1 MRVLAYLRS
10 LASRFVHRDRLEDDI
25 ADELRAHLELRADD
39 LARSG
44 MTRADAERQ
53 ARVEFGGQSRFK
65 DEARDMVAGRV
76 IEAAVRDARLAVR
89 QLRKSP
95 SFAIV
100 AVVTLAMAIGA
111 NAVVFSAVNG
121 FILRP
126 LDLANEQSLYVVE
139 RAADKSPSESYLNY
153 VDLRDRTRSFESLAG
168 FNPDQ
173 LWISTGDTPSRAW
186 AYQVTGNYFDALG
199 IQPYLGRLF
208 HAADEQGVNSA
219 PYAVL
224 SYPYWKAHFDGS
236 AAVIGRTVRVNKQP
250 YTIVGVAPEGFR
262 GTILFFSPDL
272 FVPLVNQPQLDGTNM
287 LASRGK
293 RQFAVIGHLKP
304 GVTPTQA
311 VAELDALGEWLGKTY
326 PGQNEKLRFMLGR
339 PSLNG
344 DALAGPMTAFLG
356 GLMVLA
362 ALILVAACTNL
373 GSLFAA
379 RAAER
384 SRQVALQ
391 LALGASRIRIVRQ
404 LLSEA
409 VVIALVGGAVGLW
422 GSVMLLRWVSAWH
435 PFRQFPLNMPV
446 AADARVYLVALG
458 LSVASGLFFGAVPL
472 RQVLRTDPYSVL
484 KAGAV
489 AGAPRRL
496 TARDLLLVA
505 QIAVCALLVTSSLV
519 ALRGL
524 SRSLHADF
532 GFDPRNVTLVET
544 DLAVAGYRAA
554 DMPAMQRRMIETL
567 QTIPGA
573 HDVAL
578 IGSTP
583 PIVFVPNGSNV
594 FKETTP
600 DLKPASAAARAVMYS
615 VSPDYF
621 RAARTSLS
629 SGRQFTWH
637 DDASA
642 PRVAIVNRV
651 FARRVFGSPTR
662 AVGRFYKMPDGA
674 RVQVVGLVPDGKT
687 SLNLADEPQPAMFFP
702 ILQAP
707 YSDSWLV
714 IRSDR
719 DLLQLSSAIRAKL
732 HELDPGLPSFVET
745 WPTAMQAALFA
756 PRMASLTLGVLGAMG
771 AILSVTGIFG
781 MAAYSLTRRLKE
793 LGIRVALGAPQGE
806 IVRAALGRPF
816 KVLLFGSAAGL
827 VLGVLASRVLSFI
840 VYQATPR
847 DPIVL
852 AGVVLA
858 MFVVGLTA
866 TWIPARRALL
876 VDPLILLRDE

>member
-10 LASRFVHRDRLEDDI
+10 LASRFVHRDQLEDEM
-25 ADELRAHLELRADD
+25 AEELRAHLELRADD

-44 MTRADAERQ
+44 MTRAAAERQ

-76 IEAAVRDARLAVR
+76 IETIGRDARLAVR

-95 SFAIV
+95 SFAIA

-111 NAVVFSAVNG
+111 NAVVFSAING
-121 FILRP
+121 LILRP
-126 LDLANEQSLYVVE
+126 LDLPNEQSLYVVE
-139 RAADKSPSESYLNY
+139 RTADKSSSESYPNY

-168 FNPDQ
+168 FSPDQ
-173 LWISTGDTPSRAW
+173 LWITSGATPSRAW
-186 AYQVTGNYFDALG
+186 AFQVTGNYFDALG
-199 IQPYLGRLF
+199 IRPYLGRFF
-208 HAADEQGVNSA
+208 HAAEEQGINSA
-219 PYAVL
+219 PYVVL
-224 SYPYWKAHFDGS
+224 SYPYWRTHFDGN
-236 AAVIGRTVRVNKQP
+236 AAVIGRTIRINKQP

-262 GTILFFSPDL
+262 GTIVFFSPDL
-272 FVPLVNQPQLDGTNM
+272 FVPLVNQPQLDGTN
-287 LASRGK
+287 LLTGRGQ
-293 RQFAVIGHLKP
+293 RLFAVIGHLKP

-311 VAELDALGEWLGKTY
+311 VAELDALGEWLEKTY
-326 PGQNEKLRFMLGR
+326 PRENETLRFMLGR

-344 DALAGPMTAFLG
+344 DALAAPMKAFLG
-356 GLMVLA
+356 GLMLLA

-384 SRQVALQ
+384 SREVALQ

-409 VVIALVGGAVGLW
+409 VVIALIGGAVGLW
-422 GSVMLLRWVSAWH
+422 GSAMLLRWLSVWH
-435 PFRQFPLNMPV
+435 PFPQFPLNMPV
-446 AADARVYLVALG
+446 AADARVYLVALA
-458 LSVASGLFFGAVPL
+458 LSVASGLVFGAVPL
-472 RQVLRTDPYSVL
+472 RQVLRTDPYAII
-484 KAGAV
+484 KGGAPAGAS
-489 AGAPRRL
+489 RRL
-496 TARDLLLVA
+496 TVRDLLLVA
-505 QIAVCALLVTSSLV
+505 QIAVCALLVTSSMV

-524 SRSLHADF
+524 VRSLRADF

-544 DLAVAGYRAA
+544 DLAMAGYRAA
-554 DMPAMQRRMIETL
+554 DMPAMQRRMIDAL

-573 HDVAL
+573 EAVAL
-578 IGSTP
+578 IGRAP
-583 PIVFVPNGSNV
+583 PILFVSNGSKV

-600 DLKPASAAARAVMYS
+600 DLTPASAAADAVMYG

-621 RAARTSLS
+621 RAAHTRLA

-642 PRVAIVNRV
+642 PRVAIVNHV
-651 FARRVFGSPTR
+651 FARRVFGSPTG
-662 AVGRFYKMPDGA
+662 AIGRFYKMPDGA
-674 RVQVVGLVPDGKT
+674 RVQVVGLIPDGKT
-687 SLNLADEPQPAMFFP
+687 SLNLADDPQPAMFFP
-702 ILQAP
+702 ILQSP
-707 YSDSWLV
+707 YSDTWLV
-714 IRSDR
+714 IRSER
-719 DLLQLSSAIRAKL
+719 DLSQLSTTIRAKL
-732 HELDPGLPSFVET
+732 HELDPGLPSFIET
-745 WPTAMQAALFA
+745 WTTAMQAALFA

-781 MAAYSLTRRLKE
+781 MAAYSLTKRLKE
-793 LGIRVALGAPQGE
+793 LGIRVALGAPQEE
-806 IVRAALGRPF
+806 ILRAALGRPF